1 MRLMDYETQAADY
14 DLDEEVIDWEMDEF
28 LEHKRGPVW
37 YLALLFIAASLASI
51 SYLVTREPI
60 APVSIMAMAAAAA
73 VYSFKKPSRQRY
85 TLTSLGLKI
94 GSRLYE
100 YSHFKTFSLIKD
112 NGIAALYLI
121 TNQRFL
127 PPITIYLPLDKDK
140 HIIRWLSRRIAYTPS
155 GLQWSDR
162 LMQYLRL

>member
-1 MRLMDYETQAADY
+1 MDYEIQAAGY

-28 LEHKRGPVW
+28 LEHRRGPGW
-37 YLALLFIAASLASI
+37 YLALFVAAAAIATAG
-51 SYLVTREPI
+51 YFVTGELI
-60 APVSIMAMAAAAA
+60 APVSIMAIATAAAF
-73 VYSFKKPSRQRY
+73 YSFKKPSRQRY

-127 PPITIYLPLDKDK
+127 PPITIYLPVGKDK
-140 HIIRWLSRRIAYTPS
+140 RIIRWLSRRIAYTPD
-155 GLQWSDR
+155 GMQWSDR
-162 LMQYLRL
+162 LMQHLRL

>member
-1 MRLMDYETQAADY
+1 MDYYQADLVNY
-14 DLDEEVIDWEMDEF
+14 DIDEDVINWEMDEF
-28 LEHKRGPVW
+28 LEHERGFFW
-37 YLALLFIAASLASI
+37 YLSILLFAMLLGII
-51 SYLVTREPI
+51 SFLVTNEMI
-60 APVSIMAMAAAAA
+60 APISIFVMAIVIAG
-73 VYSFKKPSRQRY
+73 YSLKKPSRKKY

-94 GSRLYE
+94 GSRLYD
-100 YSHFKTFSLIKD
+100 YSNFRTFSLIKD

-121 TNQRFL
+121 TNRRFI

-140 HIIRWLSRRIAYTPS
+140 YIIKRLSRHIAYTPS

>member
-1 MRLMDYETQAADY
+1 MENQAYPAGY
-14 DLDEEVIDWEMDEF
+14 DGDEEVIDWEMDEF
-28 LEHKRGPVW
+28 LEHRRTPVW
-37 YLALLFIAASLASI
+37 YLVLFMIAVLLGLASFLI
-51 SYLVTREPI
+51 TREVI
-60 APVSIMAMAAAAA
+60 APASILVMAAAAA
-73 VYSFKKPSRQRY
+73 LYSFKKPTRRRY

-94 GSRLYE
+94 GSRLYD

-121 TNQRFL
+121 TNQRFI

-140 HIIRWLSRRIAYTPS
+140 RIIRKLSRHIAYTPS
-155 GLQWSDR
+155 GLQWPDR